1 MRACH
6 FGRSAP
12 ASCGLWYGTAQTK
25 LRWLQPNAHL
35 RRPVP
40 PRDHCLRP
48 APPPPPPEPP
58 NLLWPL
64 LAVTAALG
72 WILLP
77 FFGALLWAAVVAQLF
92 MPVQRALLRR
102 LRGRR
107 TLAAALTLSL
117 ALVIVIVP
125 AAIISGLLANEAV
138 QVYERLKSGDWD
150 PSQTLRQLF
159 NALPDPV
166 RRLLRSLD
174 VSNFATLQQRLS
186 QGVSQGSQFIATRV
200 FVIGQ
205 DTFSFFV
212 DMAIT
217 SYVAFFL
224 IRDGE
229 ALVRQIRRAVP
240 LPRPLTDELIA
251 KFANVV
257 RATVRGNLLVAAI
270 QGILGGLAF
279 WFLGVG
285 AALLWGVLMAFLSL
299 LPAVGAGLVWV
310 PVALWLF
317 ASGATGAAFALV
329 AWGVLVIGLVDNLL
343 RPVLV
348 GKDTRM
354 PDAVVMVST
363 LGGMAVFGL
372 NGFIIGP
379 TIAAMFIAVWHIH
392 VQGRTADD

>member
-1 MRACH
+1 MT
-6 FGRSAP
+6 
-12 ASCGLWYGTAQTK
+12 L
-25 LRWLQPNAHL
+25 
-35 RRPVP
+35 
-40 PRDHCLRP
+40 
-48 APPPPPPEPP
+48 
-58 NLLWPL
+58 
-64 LAVTAALG
+64 ALG

-92 MPVQRALLRR
+92 MPVQHAMRHR
-102 LRGRR
+102 LGGRR

-117 ALVIVIVP
+117 AMVIVIVP
-125 AAIISGLLANEAV
+125 AAIISGLLAHEAML
-138 QVYERLKSGDWD
+138 VYDQLESGEWD
-150 PSQTLRQLF
+150 PSMTLRQLF
-159 NALPDPV
+159 NALPEPV
-166 RRLLRSLD
+166 RRLLGSLD
-174 VSNFATLQQRLS
+174 VYNFSSLQRRVS
-186 QGVSQGSQFIATRV
+186 QGVSQGSQFIAARV

-205 DTFSFFV
+205 DTFAFV
-212 DMAIT
+212 VDLAIT

-229 ALVRQIRRAVP
+229 VLVRQLRRAVP
-240 LPRPLTDELIA
+240 LPRPLTDELIV
-251 KFANVV
+251 KFATVV

-270 QGILGGLAF
+270 QGALGGLAF

-285 AALLWGVLMAFLSL
+285 GALLWGVLMAFLSL
-299 LPAVGAGLVWV
+299 LPTVGAALVWV
-310 PVALWLF
+310 PMALWLF
-317 ASGATGAAFALV
+317 ATDAQGAAVALA

-363 LGGMAVFGL
+363 LGGMSVFGL

-392 VQGRTADD
+392 VQAGAADD